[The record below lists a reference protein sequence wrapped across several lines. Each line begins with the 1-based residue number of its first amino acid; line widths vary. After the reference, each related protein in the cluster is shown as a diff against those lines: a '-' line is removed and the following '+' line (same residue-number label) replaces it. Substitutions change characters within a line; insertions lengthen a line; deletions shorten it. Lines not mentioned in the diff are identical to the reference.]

1 MDQNNQVLMVTHRS
15 ILVPLLAD
23 TQAKPRDRSSHAQQ
37 PNQAESATRKI
48 RPSYNKNE
56 QGQKINPPS
65 SSQPDCLIY
74 NILELQSL
82 STIDMGQILKI
93 TLLLLPLL
101 FPVHTCVHVCVIDTC
116 SIMLGKPYQY
126 QLHQ

>member
-15 ILVPLLAD
+15 ALVPLLAD
-23 TQAKPRDRSSHAQQ
+23 TQARPRDRSSHAQE
-37 PNQAESATRKI
+37 PNQEEFATQKI
-48 RPSYNKNE
+48 CPSYNKKE

-65 SSQPDCLIY
+65 SSQSDCLIY

-93 TLLLLPLL
+93 TLLLLLLL
-101 FPVHTCVHVCVIDTC
+101 FPVHTCVHACDMCGQGCGEDGEGGVV
-116 SIMLGKPYQY
+116 
-126 QLHQ
+126 